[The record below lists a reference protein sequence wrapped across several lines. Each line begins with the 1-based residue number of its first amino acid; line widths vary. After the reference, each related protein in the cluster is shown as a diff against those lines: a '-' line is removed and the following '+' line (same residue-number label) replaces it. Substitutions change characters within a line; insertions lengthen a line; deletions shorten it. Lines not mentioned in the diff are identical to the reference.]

1 LLGPFPWQLT
11 QKRQVIGL
19 AETIPWYI
27 LIIAFAYG
35 AVRFIKENGILPF
48 LKFYKL
54 SLPLL
59 IFSVFALGALSL
71 FINNYGIIARIR
83 IPAFICLIS
92 IMCVMFNERLEPR

>member
-1 LLGPFPWQLT
+1 MLWLCQTGLMLKNFND
-11 QKRQVIGL
+11 IGFIQTSGAISKE
-19 AETIPWYI
+19 AEQ
-27 LIIAFAYG
+27 IIYLDAM
-35 AVRFIKENGILPF
+35 ET
-48 LKFYKL
+48 

-92 IMCVMFNERLEPR
+92 IICVMFNERLEQIYEPR